1 MSKLSWVDFVMPLL
15 SGICMGLRT
24 MFYFF
29 AIEWAD
35 ASKVVGIEAVYPLFV
50 ALWSYIFL
58 KESIKPMAY
67 LGIAFAVLG
76 GVILSAD
83 LFKLIY
89 KSILANT
96 SSCSARNEE
105 FLENERRAEEEAQA
119 AQAAKMEIEG
129 YGECWYPFK
138 EMRLKRKK
146 ERMARAADFAAAV
159 SAENVDSESDSTS
172 ENSPLLGKN
181 RNSVIDINSGTSIP
195 NIVDEKN
202 FDGPINGDDVTDDVM
217 DDDEAKLIE
226 EEKKRVAAMSGW
238 QYFKK
243 VAIGIFP
250 LPILLSGNDFFAKI
264 SVGNMH
270 RNNVSGLN
278 SVGLGMVLACM
289 LFKKSVRKHYF
300 DELKFSWLFCAII
313 EALSISATYLLIC
326 GMIGL
331 EAPIVSSL
339 TASRPLFILIF
350 ETIFRISKVPV
361 SHCLGFKLFPI
372 LCVIAGTV
380 IMTVYA

>member
-1 MSKLSWVDFVMPLL
+1 MSKLTWVDFVMPLL

-50 ALWSYIFL
+50 ALWSFIFL
-58 KESIKPMAY
+58 HESIKPMAY
-67 LGIAFAVLG
+67 LGIGFAVLG
-76 GVILSAD
+76 GVILSSDA
-83 LFKLIY
+83 FKLIY
-89 KSILANT
+89 AAILRNT
-96 SSCSARNEE
+96 ASCSARNKAFIEKE
-105 FLENERRAEEEAQA
+105 HRAEEELHEAQA
-119 AQAAKMEIEG
+119 QKMQIEG

-138 EMRLKRKK
+138 ETRLKRKR
-146 ERMARAADFAAAV
+146 ERERRAAEFAAAV
-159 SAENVDSESDSTS
+159 AANEENDD
-172 ENSPLLGKN
+172 ENNNNNNNNNNNENNEKKPLLDN
-181 RNSVIDINSGTSIP
+181 EDHHHTVVDMSGSIQH
-195 NIVDEKN
+195 
-202 FDGPINGDDVTDDVM
+202 DGEIT
-217 DDDEAKLIE
+217 EAE
-226 EEKKRVAAMSGW
+226 EEKKKVAAMTPG
-238 QYFKK
+238 QYFRK
-243 VAIGIFP
+243 VALGIFP
-250 LPILLSGNDFFAKI
+250 LPLLLSGNDFFAKI

-278 SVGLGMVLACM
+278 SVGLGFVLACM
-289 LFKKSVRKHYF
+289 LFKKEVRSHYL
-300 DELKFSWLFCAII
+300 DELKFSWLFCAFI
-313 EALSISATYLLIC
+313 EAMSISATYLLIC

-361 SHCLGFKLFPI
+361 SHCFAFKLFPI

-380 IMTVYA
+380 IMTIYA

>member
-1 MSKLSWVDFVMPLL
+1 MSKLTWVDFVMPLL

-58 KESIKPMAY
+58 HESIKPMAY
-67 LGIAFAVLG
+67 LGIGFAVLG

-83 LFKLIY
+83 AFKLIY
-89 KSILANT
+89 KAIL
-96 SSCSARNEE
+96 SSTASCQERNEA
-105 FLENERRAEEEAQA
+105 FLENERRTEEEISQAQA
-119 AQAAKMEIEG
+119 QKMEIEG

-138 EMRLKRKK
+138 EMRLKKLREK
-146 ERMARAADFAAAV
+146 EARAAEFAAAV
-159 SAENVDSESDSTS
+159 AANDSENDS
-172 ENSPLLGKN
+172 ENAPLLGEN
-181 RNSVIDINSGTSIP
+181 QTAISIHGSIQSVH
-195 NIVDEKN
+195 
-202 FDGPINGDDVTDDVM
+202 GDDVINDVIKAEGDG
-217 DDDEAKLIE
+217 DDDDNEAAMIA
-226 EEKKRVAAMSGW
+226 EEKKRVAALSPG

-243 VAIGIFP
+243 VALGIFP

-278 SVGLGMVLACM
+278 SVGLGFVLACM
-289 LFKKSVRKHYF
+289 LFKKDVRKHYL

-361 SHCLGFKLFPI
+361 SHCLAFKLFPI

-380 IMTVYA
+380 IMTIYA

>member
-1 MSKLSWVDFVMPLL
+1 MSKLTWVDFVMPLL

-58 KESIKPMAY
+58 HESIKPMAY
-67 LGIAFAVLG
+67 LGIGFAVLG

-83 LFKLIY
+83 AFKLIY
-89 KSILANT
+89 KAILGSTA
-96 SSCSARNEE
+96 SCHERNEA
-105 FLENERRAEEEAQA
+105 FLENERRTEEEISMAQA
-119 AQAAKMEIEG
+119 QKMEIEG

-138 EMRLKRKK
+138 EMRLKRLREK
-146 ERMARAADFAAAV
+146 EARAAEFAAAV
-159 SAENVDSESDSTS
+159 AANDTESDPPSVS
-172 ENSPLLGKN
+172 ENAPLLGEKETA
-181 RNSVIDINSGTSIP
+181 INIRGSIQS
-195 NIVDEKN
+195 
-202 FDGPINGDDVTDDVM
+202 DDVINDVIKSS
-217 DDDEAKLIE
+217 DDDNEAAAIA
-226 EEKKRVAAMSGW
+226 EEKKKVAALSAG

-243 VAIGIFP
+243 VALGIFP

-278 SVGLGMVLACM
+278 SVGLGFVLACM
-289 LFKKSVRKHYF
+289 LFKKDVRKHYL

-361 SHCLGFKLFPI
+361 SHCLAFKLFPI

-380 IMTVYA
+380 IMTIYA